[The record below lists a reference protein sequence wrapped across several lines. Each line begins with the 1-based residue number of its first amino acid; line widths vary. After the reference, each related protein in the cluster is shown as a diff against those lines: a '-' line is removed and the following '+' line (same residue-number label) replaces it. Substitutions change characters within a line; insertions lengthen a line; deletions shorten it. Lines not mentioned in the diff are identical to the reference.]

1 MAGSMESRGGPG
13 SPASGM
19 LGLTS
24 QRRMT
29 LAGDQELLTVV
40 ERRFAELAESIDDSR
55 RETRERFDKVDLR
68 FDRLE
73 TETGQRFDLVGQR
86 FDLVGQRFDLV
97 DKRFDQVD
105 ERFDSLE
112 GDIRQAHVRIESLEG
127 VVQQVAEGVAGVDE
141 RLERFQA
148 EVRDEFQKVRGELR
162 QSHSH
167 LAQRITA
174 LEAQ

>member
-1 MAGSMESRGGPG
+1 
-13 SPASGM
+13 M
-19 LGLTS
+19 LRLTS
-24 QRRMT
+24 RRRRT

-55 RETRERFDKVDLR
+55 RETRERFDKVDQRFDQVDQRFDQVDQRFEQVDQRFEQVDQR

-73 TETGQRFDLVGQR
+73 A
-86 FDLVGQRFDLV
+86 
-97 DKRFDQVD
+97 
-105 ERFDSLE
+105 
-112 GDIRQAHVRIESLEG
+112 DIRHAHVRIESLEG

-162 QSHSH
+162 QSYRQ
-167 LAQRITA
+167 LDQRVTA
-174 LEAQ
+174 LEAR

>member
-1 MAGSMESRGGPG
+1 
-13 SPASGM
+13 M
-19 LGLTS
+19 LRLTS
-24 QRRMT
+24 RRRRT

-55 RETRERFDKVDLR
+55 RETRERFDKVD
-68 FDRLE
+68 
-73 TETGQRFDLVGQR
+73 QRFEK
-86 FDLVGQRFDLV
+86 V
-97 DKRFDQVD
+97 DQ
-105 ERFDSLE
+105 RFDSLE
-112 GDIRQAHVRIESLEG
+112 ADIRHAHVRIESLEG

-162 QSHSH
+162 QPYRQ
-167 LAQRITA
+167 LDQRVTA